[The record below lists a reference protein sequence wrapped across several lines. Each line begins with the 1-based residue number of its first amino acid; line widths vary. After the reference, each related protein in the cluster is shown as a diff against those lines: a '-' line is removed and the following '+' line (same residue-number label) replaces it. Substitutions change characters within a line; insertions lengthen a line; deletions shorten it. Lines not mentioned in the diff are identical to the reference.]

1 MNRILDIDKTLKDI
15 LETSIQKYSN
25 NKAFSIING
34 ESLTFQEVG
43 KRIEKFTS
51 LLNSYRIAAGEK
63 IALFGGSMPNWPVAY
78 LGVTSS
84 SRVVLPL
91 LPDFTAYEV
100 ANILEHSGTEIMI
113 VSKKLFYKLSEKIK
127 ERLKLIIELDSLS
140 VIKEDDPY
148 LSNKDQAPMESP
160 APKAEDIA
168 SIIYTSG
175 TSGTSKGVML
185 THSNLTTN
193 IFQCDKVYPI
203 YQSDTFLSLLPL
215 SHAYECTVGMLYP
228 LYGGCHVVYLNGIP
242 SPSVLMPALNSVK
255 PTVILSVP
263 LIVEKIYKGK
273 IRPLFTKRLLMQWIY
288 GIMPVRRILH
298 RIAGKKLLAL
308 FGGRLRFFGI
318 GGAKLDGTVEQFL
331 RDAKFPY
338 AIGYGL
344 TECSPLIAGA
354 VGKFHKGT
362 TGPTLVDMEMRID
375 DPGANG
381 IGEIQVKGPNI
392 MKGYFKDEAKTK
404 ASFTPDG
411 WFKTKDLGRMD
422 KKGNLYITGRADN
435 MMLGAS
441 GENIYPEEIEAIIND
456 NDYVLESVVTQKN
469 GRLVALIHFNFEQ
482 INAIKEV
489 AEIKKSI
496 NKTYEKL
503 SKKYPI
509 LAEKWQGFKE
519 INFATF
525 DAKLEKVKSDLLAYV
540 NDKVNKA
547 SQISEIIIQ
556 ETPFQKTAT
565 QKIKRYLYK

>member
-1 MNRILDIDKTLKDI
+1 
-15 LETSIQKYSN
+15 
-25 NKAFSIING
+25 
-34 ESLTFQEVG
+34 
-43 KRIEKFTS
+43 
-51 LLNSYRIAAGEK
+51 
-63 IALFGGSMPNWPVAY
+63 
-78 LGVTSS
+78 
-84 SRVVLPL
+84 
-91 LPDFTAYEV
+91 
-100 ANILEHSGTEIMI
+100 
-113 VSKKLFYKLSEKIK
+113 
-127 ERLKLIIELDSLS
+127 
-140 VIKEDDPY
+140 
-148 LSNKDQAPMESP
+148 
-160 APKAEDIA
+160 
-168 SIIYTSG
+168 
-175 TSGTSKGVML
+175 
-185 THSNLTTN
+185 
-193 IFQCDKVYPI
+193 
-203 YQSDTFLSLLPL
+203 
-215 SHAYECTVGMLYP
+215 
-228 LYGGCHVVYLNGIP
+228 
-242 SPSVLMPALNSVK
+242 
-255 PTVILSVP
+255 
-263 LIVEKIYKGK
+263 
-273 IRPLFTKRLLMQWIY
+273 
-288 GIMPVRRILH
+288 
-298 RIAGKKLLAL
+298 
-308 FGGRLRFFGI
+308 
-318 GGAKLDGTVEQFL
+318 
-331 RDAKFPY
+331 
-338 AIGYGL
+338 
-344 TECSPLIAGA
+344 
-354 VGKFHKGT
+354 
-362 TGPTLVDMEMRID
+362 
-375 DPGANG
+375 
-381 IGEIQVKGPNI
+381 

-404 ASFTPDG
+404 VSFTPDG